1 MRTPEEIKKQIR
13 ELEQELIT
21 SLNLTRY
28 KKIEDNG
35 RTIGPFHVVLLE
47 DIFGLLYRG
56 EVIQLRHNALDI
68 TVDFHMNPQRNRI
81 ITKNGKER
89 INPENILDFVA
100 WGYGVFLPRYTA
112 NHQNLLLIIS
122 R

>member
-56 EVIQLRHNALDI
+56 EVIQLRHSALDI

-100 WGYGVFLPRYTA
+100 WGYGDFYLDTQPTIKTSY
-112 NHQNLLLIIS
+112 
-122 R
+122 